1 MAALGLDEGA
11 DVTAQMMRGQ
21 LPGVAQAGL
30 ALAIGIGDDVQ
41 PVGNLLGAQ
50 VAVVDPPAGEQPLG
64 GPLSSR

>member
-1 MAALGLDEGA
+1 VAALGLDEGA

-30 ALAIGIGDDVQ
+30 ALALGIGGDVQ
-41 PVGNLLGAQ
+41 PVGNLLGVQ
-50 VAVVDPPAGEQPLG
+50 VAGVDPPAGEQPLG